1 MHSQVFPGLQGDPS
15 TCGRR
20 GRYSDGEAC
29 LKLCCI
35 YCVLC
40 KVPNTFLRRGVK
52 VYSILYSLVQVNS
65 FPPQVAK
72 DVITEFSADGV
83 KYLEL
88 RSTPREEKN
97 TGKELN
103 VLIGKI

>member
-1 MHSQVFPGLQGDPS
+1 MFPGLQGDPS

-29 LKLCCI
+29 LKLGCI
-35 YCVLC
+35 YCALC
-40 KVPNTFLRRGVK
+40 KVPNKLK
-52 VYSILYSLVQVNS
+52 YILFYILLCKLTIVCF

-103 VLIGKI
+103 ILIGKI